1 MKDQNRFLIL
11 VLIMASVCL
20 LATGVSIWILYHT
33 SIEVERNRLVET
45 AQSQARLIEAVG
57 RFDAQ
62 YSRNY
67 PKGSLEATL
76 SQIRDAHGSY
86 KGFGETGEFTL
97 ARKQDG
103 VIHFLLSHRHFD
115 MTNPKPVSM
124 KSELAVPMQLA
135 LSGKSG
141 SVIARDYRGE
151 TVLAAHEPV
160 SFLNMG
166 IVAKIDMAE
175 IRAPYIRA
183 MAIILGA
190 MLGLV
195 VVGAA
200 FFRKISYP
208 IARRLEEQN
217 KSLNREIGER
227 IRTEDAL
234 RANEAFLKT
243 LLDAIPAPIFYK
255 GRDGLYLGCNRSLEQ
270 FFGFSRDYVVGKSVH
285 EIFPEGI
292 AETYEAKDMELF
304 ESGGVQQY
312 QQQLKNARGELRD
325 VSIHKAAFLDK
336 QGYMAGVI
344 GVLNDITELKQAQEA
359 IKNREQL
366 LNEMGSIAKIGGWE
380 HDLTTGKA
388 TWTKEVYKIIE
399 LDEKQ
404 TPPGPDEHLE
414 YYLPGDR
421 EKLEKAYN
429 EAIENGLPF
438 DLELQC
444 VNASG
449 KRFWARAMGTP
460 VFQDGKCVKLKGTFQ
475 DISERKT
482 VEERLR
488 QAQKMESIGHLAG
501 GIAHDFNNLL
511 FPIVGMAEI
520 LMEDLPEGS
529 PEFENAQVIF
539 ESGKRGGELV
549 KQILAFSRQTE
560 HKMSP
565 VRIQQVLKEVLNLT
579 RATIPSFIEME
590 AQIQWDCGM
599 ILADATQ
606 IHQVAMN
613 IITNAFH
620 AVEQNG
626 GKITVNLKE
635 ILIDE
640 EDGEYS
646 AIDSGRYA
654 LMSISDNGPG
664 MPSDLINRIFEPYFT
679 TKEQGKGTGLG
690 LAVAYGLIKAHKGDI
705 RVYSE
710 PGKGTAFNVYLPLME
725 KMEMVDQQA
734 PKEVH
739 PTGDERILLI
749 DDEAPIVKLE
759 TQMLQR
765 LGYQVTAR
773 TSSLE
778 ALEAFQTMPYGFDL
792 IISDMTMPNMTGDQL
807 AEEVIA
813 VRPDIPIIICT
824 GFSERL
830 NEAGA
835 GAKGIKAFLMKPV
848 VRSELAQIVR
858 RVLDAAK
865 PG

>member
-1 MKDQNRFLIL
+1 
-11 VLIMASVCL
+11 MASVCL

-33 SIEVERNRLVET
+33 SIKAERNRLIET

-62 YSRNY
+62 YSRDY

-76 SQIRDAHGSY
+76 SQVRDAHGSY

-97 ARKQDG
+97 AKKQGG

-115 MTNPKPVSM
+115 LTNPKPVSM
-124 KSELAVPMQLA
+124 KSDLAIPMQLA
-135 LSGKSG
+135 LNGQSG

-151 TVLAAHEPV
+151 MVLAAHEPV
-160 SFLNMG
+160 LSLNMG

-195 VVGAA
+195 IVGAA

-208 IARRLEEQN
+208 ITRRLEEQN

-227 IRTEDAL
+227 IRTEEAL
-234 RANEAFLKT
+234 RYNEEFLKT
-243 LLDAIPAPIFYK
+243 LLDAIPVPVFYK
-255 GRDGLYLGCNRSLEQ
+255 GRDGLYLGCNLFFEK
-270 FFGFSRDYVVGKSVH
+270 FFGLSRDEVIGKSVYD
-285 EIFPEGI
+285 IFPSSG
-292 AETYEAKDMELF
+292 AETYKAKDNDLIEH
-304 ESGGVQQY
+304 GGVQQY
-312 QQQLKNARGELRD
+312 QDKLTNGRGELRD
-325 VSIHKAAFLDK
+325 VAIHKAAFLDK
-336 QGYMAGVI
+336 QGEVAGVI
-344 GVLNDITELKQAQEA
+344 GALNDITELKQAQEA
-359 IKNREQL
+359 IKSRELL

-388 TWTKEVYKIIE
+388 IWTKEVYKIIE
-399 LDEKQ
+399 LDENQ
-404 TPPGPDEHLE
+404 TLPGPDEHLE

-429 EAIENGLPF
+429 ETIEQGLPF

-444 VNASG
+444 VTASG
-449 KRFWARAMGTP
+449 KRFWARAIGRP
-460 VFQDGKCVKLKGTFQ
+460 VFRDGQCVKLKGTFQ
-475 DISERKT
+475 DISERKM

-520 LMEDLPEGS
+520 LMEDLPGDS

-565 VRIQQVLKEVLNLT
+565 VRIQQVLKEVLKLT

-590 AQIQWDCGM
+590 EHIQADCGM
-599 ILADATQ
+599 ILADPTQ

-620 AVEQNG
+620 AVEQAG
-626 GKITVNLKE
+626 GKIIVRLKE

-640 EDGEYS
+640 EDVEYN
-646 AIDSGRYA
+646 AIGPGRYA

-664 MPSDLINRIFEPYFT
+664 MPSDLINRVFEPYFT

-710 PGKGTAFNVYLPLME
+710 PGQGTAFNVYLPLME
-725 KMEMVDQQA
+725 KMEFKEQQE

-739 PTGDERILLI
+739 PTGHERVLLI
-749 DDEAPIVKLE
+749 DDEAPIIKLE

-778 ALEAFQTMPYGFDL
+778 ALEAFQAMPYNFDL
-792 IISDMTMPNMTGDQL
+792 IISDMAMPNMTGDRL

-830 NEAGA
+830 NEADA

-848 VRSELAQIVR
+848 IRSELAQIVR